1 MHRIPS
7 KQEFCCH
14 DLLIYNL
21 LCRSALLSDQ
31 QGHDRRQSMPQ
42 IPAIDLRTPQ
52 PSSAQRGEDIPTA
65 GVMSALASAPRQASK
80 RSGRGQESW
89 TSLIAGLSFSA
100 AVPVPLEGA
109 HAAARQPP
117 PLDEGAPGAAQTA
130 AALRSAAATLRDA
143 QGPDQAQQGDRG
155 RRSRM
160 SELSFSETEHGPQR
174 GSRAVAA
181 QAAPVPAAVQ
191 PQGCAVPQRPHQP
204 AQQQSAQPGVPIC
217 EAAMLPVQAQL
228 THAAAGREKR
238 AMPEGPRQ
246 QTAGVAS
253 GSAAPAAKR
262 RKVQGSIGSGL
273 WDLANSVMLDMAQ
286 RLMPGA
292 PSMQS
297 APPQVCHRRQDA
309 LW

>member
-1 MHRIPS
+1 
-7 KQEFCCH
+7 
-14 DLLIYNL
+14 
-21 LCRSALLSDQ
+21 
-31 QGHDRRQSMPQ
+31 MPQ
-42 IPAIDLRTPQ
+42 IPAIDLRTPE
-52 PSSAQRGEDIPTA
+52 PSSAQRGGDIPTA
-65 GVMSALASAPRQASK
+65 GVVSAPASAPRQASN

-100 AVPVPLEGA
+100 AVPALPEGA
-109 HAAARQPP
+109 YAAARQPP

-130 AALRSAAATLRDA
+130 AALRSAAVILMDA
-143 QGPDQAQQGDRG
+143 QRPDQAQQGDRG
-155 RRSRM
+155 LRSRM

-204 AQQQSAQPGVPIC
+204 AQQQSAQPGVPVC

-228 THAAAGREKR
+228 IHAAAGRERR
-238 AMPEGPRQ
+238 AMPEGPRL

-297 APPQVCHRRQDA
+297 APPHVCHRRYDA
-309 LW
+309 LWGH